1 MVDATV
7 QLFTFSLYAMS
18 DIFQTAAEIRLVV
31 GYLTE
36 QHASWVTSQFFG
48 PRAAAFLSPV
58 FARTTFQAQC
68 NGVTGANVRLHDEII
83 GVGRTHHL
91 FRLPEVLE
99 QGVAAALAEPS
110 FVARVRPHL
119 ESAEMAQARLQAM
132 AIQSVAT
139 EGAINVPGN
148 LSEDADDALRTMA
161 GLYADAFAKGFKT
174 YPFVRE
180 A

>member
-1 MVDATV
+1 
-7 QLFTFSLYAMS
+7 MS
-18 DIFQTAAEIRLVV
+18 DIFHTAAETRLLV

-36 QHASWVTSQFFG
+36 QYAGWVNCQFFG
-48 PRAAAFLSPV
+48 ARAAAFLSPV

-68 NGVTGANVRLHDEII
+68 NGVTAANSRQHDEII

-99 QGVAAALAEPS
+99 QGLAAALADSS
-110 FVARVRPHL
+110 FVARVRPYL
-119 ESAEMAQARLQAM
+119 ESAEKAQAQLKTIASPS
-132 AIQSVAT
+132 AAT
-139 EGAINVPGN
+139 EGAVIVTSD
-148 LSEDADDALRTMA
+148 LSEGADATLRTMA